1 MKKSIIL
8 FLSAFIISILS
19 SCSGSDSKQFGSVKE
34 MVDDAKAS
42 VKWISADDFKKI
54 LESGS
59 KYYLIDCREA
69 EEFDSACIKG
79 AISVPRSDLE
89 NTISEKAPKHR
100 LPLYIYCNNGD
111 RSALAANILPLLKY
125 SYVKVITGGFE
136 GWTAAFPDLVELH
149 PVRGN
154 SSAAAP
160 KKSSGGCGG

>member
-1 MKKSIIL
+1 MKKSLIFLLSVFTL
-8 FLSAFIISILS
+8 FVFT
-19 SCSGSDSKQFGSVKE
+19 SCSNSDTKQFESVKD
-34 MVDDAKAS
+34 MIDDAKAS
-42 VKWISADDFKKI
+42 VNWISADDFKKV

-59 KYYLIDCREA
+59 KYYLIDCREG

-79 AISVPRSDLE
+79 AISVPRGNLE
-89 NTISEKAPKHR
+89 NGISEKAPKHR

-125 SYVKVITGGFE
+125 SNVKVITGGFE
-136 GWTAAFPDLVELH
+136 EWQGKYPELVEIH

-154 SSAAAP
+154 TSAATP